1 MLLEQCGQIVVACK
15 RDQVVTG
22 DRGPPLHLS
31 HQRRQRCSNTANIG
45 DNHLFHTDSVTCPN
59 SGNHHY
65 LDIPMGH
72 FKIIN
77 YINSIIYYL
86 FSNIIYLFSKIKST
100 DTMEPD
106 LIAETPR
113 SNDTVSWK
121 IKSKNIKKFT
131 NSKIQIQEPS
141 QKSFVKTFSTSSNFC
156 QSNPTMPQIYFRTMP
171 QFHFD
176 TMPQFYIFTMPQRY
190 FATMLQYYNVII
202 QQYINATILACS

>member
-1 MLLEQCGQIVVACK
+1 MK
-15 RDQVVTG
+15 
-22 DRGPPLHLS
+22 
-31 HQRRQRCSNTANIG
+31 
-45 DNHLFHTDSVTCPN
+45 
-59 SGNHHY
+59 
-65 LDIPMGH
+65 
-72 FKIIN
+72 
-77 YINSIIYYL
+77 
-86 FSNIIYLFSKIKST
+86 
-100 DTMEPD
+100 PD

-121 IKSKNIKKFT
+121 IKSKNITKFT

-171 QFHFD
+171 QIYFHTMPQFYFRTMPQFYFD

-202 QQYINATILACS
+202 QQYINATILACSYATPLRCYNNIQHTCYAVNICKGKIKYR